1 VVTKENRADMRAVDV
16 LYDDGVHAAIS
27 GKVKA
32 GDRVVTEG
40 QLRLV
45 PDIEVTIAKRRAK
58 ADKPQT

>member
-1 VVTKENRADMRAVDV
+1 MRPVNV
-16 LYDDGVHAAIS
+16 LYDDGTHAAIS

-45 PDIEVTIAKRRAK
+45 PDIEVTIANRHAK
-58 ADKPQT
+58 GGKPRT

>member
-1 VVTKENRADMRAVDV
+1 
-16 LYDDGVHAAIS
+16 
-27 GKVKA
+27 VKA